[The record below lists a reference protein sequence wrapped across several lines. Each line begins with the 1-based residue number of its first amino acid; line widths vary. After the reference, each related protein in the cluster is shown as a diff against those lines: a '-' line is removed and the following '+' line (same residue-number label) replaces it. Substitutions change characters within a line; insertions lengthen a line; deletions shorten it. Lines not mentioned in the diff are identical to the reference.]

1 MNYMYEVALS
11 FAGEDKAFA
20 EAVAEG
26 LTKQLCLITLS
37 HNISR
42 PGLGQGGVLMQLEF
56 IENLLALQLTTGNI
70 NKIDD

>member
-11 FAGEDKAFA
+11 FAGEGRAFA

-26 LTKQLCLITLS
+26 LTKQLCSITLS

-42 PGLGQGGVLMQLEF
+42 PGLGQGG
-56 IENLLALQLTTGNI
+56 I
-70 NKIDD
+70 NAARIY

>member
-26 LTKQLCLITLS
+26 LTKQLCSSTLS

-42 PGLGQGGVLMQLEF
+42 PGLGQGG
-56 IENLLALQLTTGNI
+56 I
-70 NKIDD
+70 NAARIY